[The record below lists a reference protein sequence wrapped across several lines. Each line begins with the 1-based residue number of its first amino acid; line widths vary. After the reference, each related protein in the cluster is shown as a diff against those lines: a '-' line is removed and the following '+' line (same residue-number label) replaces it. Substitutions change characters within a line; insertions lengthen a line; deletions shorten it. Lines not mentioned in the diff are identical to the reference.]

1 MKKQSGKTSPA
12 TFKQPKIAAEPDHS
26 ESCID
31 PQQRH
36 AEIAKFAYYRAE
48 ERGFAPGHDIKDW
61 TAAEIDFDDMLRK

>member
-1 MKKQSGKTSPA
+1 MKKQSRKTSPA
-12 TFKQPKIAAEPDHS
+12 TAKQPKATAKPVRAES
-26 ESCID
+26 GID

-61 TAAEIDFDDMLRK
+61 TAAEIDFDDMLR